1 MAISKQDLCGARTA
15 ADIERKYNFGKS
27 FSEVMGFAEQ
37 AQRSA
42 EAAQSAVKTLNENL
56 SQEEIFNRLT
66 NNGEAEGIFRG
77 DDGEIY
83 INAEYIVSLSK
94 MFAKDIVITGTF
106 SCEAQCYLPPD
117 DDVIKTINAHIDS
130 GGTIIP
136 SELIHLYDF
145 NDDGEITYDD
155 VVVARQ
161 MQSGAFPME
170 LWRGSVSTPTHI
182 TISLKQPERFIYF
195 YGTNMWGRYVD
206 GYIGVN
212 NTSVRCPAT
221 EARIDDVDNSLYL
234 MSHRLDEL
242 EARIKALENA

>member
-1 MAISKQDLCGARTA
+1 MAISKQDLCGARTP

-27 FSEVMGFAEQ
+27 FAEAMGFAEQ

-42 EAAQSAVKTLNENL
+42 EEAQAAVEKLNTEL

-66 NNGEAEGIFRG
+66 NNGEAEGIFRD
-77 DDGEIY
+77 DDGQIY
-83 INAEYIVSLSK
+83 INAEYIVALSK
-94 MFAKDIVITGTF
+94 LFAQDIIMTGSF

-117 DDVIKTINAHIDS
+117 DEAIETISAHIDS

-155 VVVARQ
+155 IDIARK

-170 LWRGSVSTPTHI
+170 LWRGSVSTPAHI

-195 YGTNMWGRYVD
+195 YGTNMWGRNVD

-221 EARIDDVDNSLYL
+221 ESRIDDVDFSLYL

-242 EARIKALENA
+242 EARIAALENA